1 MILDHLSD
9 HVSHIDPLYPKMKMK
24 LLKEDNGIQ
33 KQITYLLASDTLLGL
48 EIFVD
53 FHI

>member
-1 MILDHLSD
+1 MILDRPFD
-9 HVSHIDPLYPKMKMK
+9 HVSHIDPLYQKMKIK
-24 LLKEDNGIQ
+24 LLKEDNGIP
-33 KQITYLLASDTLLGL
+33 KQITYSHASDTLLGL

>member
-9 HVSHIDPLYPKMKMK
+9 HVSLIDPLYQKMKMK

-33 KQITYLLASDTLLGL
+33 KQITYLHASDTLLDL